1 MKHRVAHSNF
11 GGEFCLLVDSAM
23 RSKCRSIQGRK
34 NHARCS
40 NFSPHLRM
48 QGQRYCRYRSF

>member
-34 NHARCS
+34 TTRGVVI
-40 NFSPHLRM
+40 FHLT
-48 QGQRYCRYRSF
+48 

>member
-11 GGEFCLLVDSAM
+11 GGEFCLLVGSAT
-23 RSKCRSIQGRK
+23 RSKCRSIQGGK

-48 QGQRYCRYRSF
+48 QGQRYCR